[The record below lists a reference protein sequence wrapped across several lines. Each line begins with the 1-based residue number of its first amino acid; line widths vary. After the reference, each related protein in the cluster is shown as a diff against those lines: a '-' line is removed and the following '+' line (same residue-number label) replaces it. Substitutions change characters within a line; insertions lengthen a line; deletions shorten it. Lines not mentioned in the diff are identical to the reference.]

1 MHVLAAFCIAF
12 FISLAPAVA
21 SDVEDFVKACNGATN
36 LGEDVCRCTGENAQ
50 KDLSADGFDFL
61 VASLAKDDATTS
73 TLRGRLG
80 MQDLMQASMYMTK
93 GPARCAGAGAQAD

>member
-1 MHVLAAFCIAF
+1 MYLLAAFCLAMF
-12 FISLAPAVA
+12 TGLAPAAA
-21 SDVEDFVKACNGATN
+21 SDIDDFVKACNGATN
-36 LGEDVCRCTGENAQ
+36 LGEKVCRCTGENAQ

-73 TLRGRLG
+73 DLRGKLG
-80 MQDLMQASMYMTK
+80 MQDLMQASLYMTK